1 MPNLEMRVL
10 QAELAESLEKSIA
23 HVEAGYR
30 LQLEELAQHIISSRS
45 RVVLL
50 AGPSSSGKTTTA
62 NLLADTLRAD
72 GHAATV
78 ISLDDFYRS
87 RYDAD
92 YPRTPDGKPDYEA
105 PESLRLD
112 LVRGTIARVVR
123 GEPAPV
129 PRYDFKLGRRFDNA
143 MVVDIP
149 QGGCAIIEGLHA
161 LNPVLTEGMA
171 RTAITRVF
179 VSVSTNLVDGDGKHI
194 LSGRKIRFI
203 RRLTRDFLYRA
214 SDARRTLDFWG
225 GVKRGED
232 KYLYPYKETADF
244 KFDTFHRYELGVMK
258 PWTEQVLADSPELTD
273 PLLDTVRG
281 ALAYFDEV
289 PIDMVPE
296 TSLIREFVPGG
307 IYEHLY

>member
-1 MPNLEMRVL
+1 MPNIELKTLLTELEASLPTCIDSVEEGYRTQL
-10 QAELAESLEKSIA
+10 NQLAA
-23 HVEAGYR
+23 HVVA
-30 LQLEELAQHIISSRS
+30 SRS

-62 NLLADTLRAD
+62 NLLADTLRAS
-72 GHAATV
+72 GHPATV

-87 RYDAD
+87 RYDID
-92 YPRTPDGKPDYEA
+92 YPHTPTGELDYEA
-105 PESLRLD
+105 PEALRLD
-112 LVRGTIARVVR
+112 LVRQTITRVVR
-123 GEPAPV
+123 GEPAPI

-149 QGGCAIIEGLHA
+149 RGGCAIIEGLHA
-161 LNPVLTEGMA
+161 LNPVLTEGMG

-179 VSVSTNLVDGDGKHI
+179 VSVSTNLEQDGRRI

-214 SDARRTLDFWG
+214 SGARRTLDFWD

-258 PWTEQVLADSPELTD
+258 PWTEQVISDDPTLTD
-273 PLLDTVRG
+273 PLIDTVRA
-281 ALAYFDEV
+281 ALAHFAEV
-289 PIDMVPE
+289 PIDLVPE
-296 TSLIREFVPGG
+296 ISLIREFVPGG

>member
-1 MPNLEMRVL
+1 MPDRKLSEIK
-10 QAELAESLEKSIA
+10 AELAASVPACIA
-23 HVEAGYR
+23 RVEAAYAA
-30 LQLEELAQHIISSRS
+30 QLEELAAHVIARRS

-62 NLLADTLRAD
+62 NLLADTLRAG

-87 RYDAD
+87 RGDRA
-92 YPRTPDGKPDYEA
+92 YPKTPEGTPDYEA
-105 PESLRLD
+105 PEALRLD
-112 LVRGTIARVVR
+112 LVRQTIARIVR
-123 GEPAPV
+123 GEPVPL

-143 MVVDIP
+143 VAVDIP
-149 QGGCAIIEGLHA
+149 AGGCAIIEGLHA
-161 LNPVLTEGMA
+161 LNPLLTAGLA
-171 RTAITRVF
+171 DTAITRVF
-179 VSVSTNLVDGDGKHI
+179 VSVSTNLTEDDGRRI
-194 LSGRKIRFI
+194 LSGRKIRFV

-225 GVKRGED
+225 GVLRGED

-244 KFDTFHRYELGVMK
+244 KFDTFHAYELGVVK
-258 PWTEQVLADSPELTD
+258 PWTEQVIADD
-273 PLLDTVRG
+273 PTLSHPLIETVKA
-281 ALAYFDEV
+281 ALARVEVV
-289 PIDMVPE
+289 PIDEVPE

>member
-1 MPNLEMRVL
+1 MPNMDLKALLGELAGSLEVCIADVESGYQAQL
-10 QAELAESLEKSIA
+10 AELAA
-23 HVEAGYR
+23 HVVR
-30 LQLEELAQHIISSRS
+30 SRS

-87 RYDAD
+87 RYDSD
-92 YPRTPDGKPDYEA
+92 YPKTPDGKPDYEA

-112 LVRGTIARVVR
+112 LVRQTIARVVR
-123 GEPAPV
+123 GEPAPI

-161 LNPVLTEGMA
+161 LNPLLTEGMS
-171 RTAITRVF
+171 RTSITRVF
-179 VSVSTNLVDGDGKHI
+179 VSVSTNLVDESGKTV
-194 LSGRKIRFI
+194 LSGRKIRFV

-214 SDARRTLDFWG
+214 SDARRTLSFWG

-244 KFDTFHRYELGVMK
+244 LFDTFHRYELGVMK
-258 PWTEQVLADSPELTD
+258 PWTEQVIADDPTLSD
-273 PLLDTVRG
+273 PLVDNVRA
-281 ALAYFDEV
+281 ALAYFGEV
-289 PIDMVPE
+289 PIDLVPE

>member
-1 MPNLEMRVL
+1 MPNM
-10 QAELAESLEKSIA
+10 ELKTL
-23 HVEAGYR
+23 
-30 LQLEELAQHIISSRS
+30 LEELKASPEACIARVEEGYRAQLGELVAHIVASRS

-62 NLLADTLRAD
+62 NLLADALRAD

-87 RYDAD
+87 RYDRD
-92 YPRTPDGKPDYEA
+92 YPRMPDGSCDYEA
-105 PESLRLD
+105 PEALRLD
-112 LVRGTIARVVR
+112 LVRQTIARVVR
-123 GEPAPV
+123 GEPAPL

-161 LNPVLTEGMA
+161 LNPLLTEGMG

-179 VSVSTNLVDGDGKHI
+179 VSVSTNLEENGRRV

-203 RRLTRDFLYRA
+203 RRMTRDFLYRA
-214 SDARRTLDFWG
+214 SDARRTLNFWD

-244 KFDTFHRYELGVMK
+244 KFDTFHRYELGVLK
-258 PWTEQVLADSPELTD
+258 PWTEQVIADDPTLCD
-273 PLLDTVRG
+273 PLIDIVRA
-281 ALAYFDEV
+281 ALARFDV
-289 PIDMVPE
+289 LPIDLVPA